1 MGPLGFGAAQGGPNG
16 DAGWRWVRFMAGPQ
30 AAAIMMRNK
39 STLPVR
45 PKFAQLPEYA
55 QSTETWEDPEVWLD
69 SQAKARALL
78 QPASY
83 DEIATLWLQA
93 WQDVLAQK
101 APVKSLLDDVTR
113 QANTL
118 LAQEPA

>member
-1 MGPLGFGAAQGGPNG
+1 M
-16 DAGWRWVRFMAGPQ
+16 
-30 AAAIMMRNK
+30 
-39 STLPVR
+39 
-45 PKFAQLPEYA
+45 
-55 QSTETWEDPEVWLD
+55 
-69 SQAKARALL
+69 RALP

-93 WQDVLAQK
+93 WQDILAQK
-101 APVKSLLDDVTR
+101 APVKSLLDDVTW